1 MLDEDSRVFDHNFF
15 NISPKEAESTDPQH
29 RVLLETVYEGIESAG
44 YSIQSLK
51 GSATAVFVGQM
62 TADYYDVL
70 ARDYDT
76 IPQYMSTGTSRC
88 LTSNKISYFFDWNGP
103 SVTIDTACSSSLVAV
118 HQAVQELRHG
128 QSTLAIAAGVNLILG
143 PENYIHESKV
153 CTSGTLEAH
162 LFLQRQRREVLSLNS
177 RNTIIADVTYSYT
190 CFHPLVV
197 RECGTLKLMATPAEK
212 VQQPWYSSYSPRP
225 LLTGT
230 TSSASFARQA

>member
-1 MLDEDSRVFDHNFF
+1 MTLASPSDTRIAFLSRQQCSNVTKSYTLDEDSRVFDHTFF

-44 YSIQSLK
+44 YSIQRLK
-51 GSATAVFVGQM
+51 ESATAVFVGQM
-62 TADYYDVL
+62 TADYYDIL

-128 QSTLAIAAGVNLILG
+128 ESTLAIAAGVNLILG

-153 CTSGTLEAH
+153 C
-162 LFLQRQRREVLSLNS
+162 VNS
-177 RNTIIADVTYSYT
+177 TH
-190 CFHPLVV
+190 F
-197 RECGTLKLMATPAEK
+197 E
-212 VQQPWYSSYSPRP
+212 
-225 LLTGT
+225 LLCYFIET
-230 TSSASFARQA
+230 